1 VTGAASDEPPPAG
14 SDAGRRDRDADAH
27 VRAQAL
33 EWRRTAESVQA
44 RRLVADF
51 VASARAR
58 GLRTEELLARGLD
71 GRGRYRTGVHGWYL
85 RRNRTLGV
93 GVDGEFYV
101 LTVAPSL
108 RGRLLGTRLEP
119 SDPPLVAGAGGRDGE
134 TIAMEDLLAMRLDAG
149 DDWG

>member
-1 VTGAASDEPPPAG
+1 MTGG
-14 SDAGRRDRDADAH
+14 GRGDRDADAH

-33 EWRRTAESVQA
+33 ERRRAAESEQA

-51 VASARAR
+51 VASARAH
-58 GLRTEELLARGLD
+58 GLHTEELLARGLD
-71 GRGRYRTGVHGWYL
+71 GRGRYRTGVQGWYL

-108 RGRLLGTRLEP
+108 RGRLFGTRLEP

-134 TIAMEDLLAMRLDAG
+134 TIAMQDLLAMRLEAG